1 MKSASNFPTKSPFEV
16 GLTISTPT
24 REVAAE
30 TFNDL
35 LVEFELSNGIDP
47 VYSQLN
53 ALNLQNHMQHQPV
66 YSIKFNFSL
75 ISRNRLISV

>member
-1 MKSASNFPTKSPFEV
+1 M

-47 VYSQLN
+47 VLF
-53 ALNLQNHMQHQPV
+53 A
-66 YSIKFNFSL
+66 I
-75 ISRNRLISV
+75 

>member
-1 MKSASNFPTKSPFEV
+1 MKSASSFPTKSPFEV

-47 VYSQLN
+47 VLFAIERVEPS
-53 ALNLQNHMQHQPV
+53 NHMQHQPV
-66 YSIKFNFSL
+66 YFHKI
-75 ISRNRLISV
+75 

>member
-1 MKSASNFPTKSPFEV
+1 MKSASSFPTKSPFEV

-35 LVEFELSNGIDP
+35 LVEFELSNGIESD
-47 VYSQLN
+47 
-53 ALNLQNHMQHQPV
+53 QPKQAYQCLMFCLDSIQV
-66 YSIKFNFSL
+66 LYSICYFDLS
-75 ISRNRLISV
+75 SASP